1 VSTDTTQPIEITSA
15 TTIPDSLGGMDYSA
29 CVGLY
34 PKPGCGTKPV
44 LSGDRGGTMQI
55 AVFGVLIAGMAFI
68 GIRIARSVISR
79 DRERDKAA
87 GIKP

>member
-1 VSTDTTQPIEITSA
+1 MSTDTTQPIDPTSA
-15 TTIPDSLGGMDYSA
+15 TTIPDLLGGMDYSA

-55 AVFGVLIAGMAFI
+55 AVFGILIAGMAFI
-68 GIRIARSVISR
+68 GFRIARSVISR
-79 DRERDKAA
+79 DRERDSAA

>member
-1 VSTDTTQPIEITSA
+1 VSTDTTQPIEITSE

>member
-1 VSTDTTQPIEITSA
+1 MSSDTTQPIAPTVDISV
-15 TTIPDSLGGMDYSA
+15 PDLLNGMDYSA

-44 LSGDRGGTMQI
+44 LSGDRGGNMQI
-55 AVFGVLIAGMAFI
+55 AVFGILIAGMAFI
-68 GIRIARSVISR
+68 GFRIARSVISR
-79 DRERDKAA
+79 DRERDNAA

>member
-1 VSTDTTQPIEITSA
+1 MSTDTTQPIEITSA

>member
-1 VSTDTTQPIEITSA
+1 MSTDTTLPIDPTSA
-15 TTIPDSLGGMDYSA
+15 TTIPDLLSGMDYSA

-44 LSGDRGGTMQI
+44 LSGDRGGNMQI

-68 GIRIARSVISR
+68 GMRIARSVR
-79 DRERDKAA
+79 ARDKALD
-87 GIKP
+87 PTE

>member
-1 VSTDTTQPIEITSA
+1 VSTDTTQPIDITSA

>member
-1 VSTDTTQPIEITSA
+1 VSSDTTQPIAPTSE
-15 TTIPDSLGGMDYSA
+15 TTIPDLLSGMDYSA

-55 AVFGVLIAGMAFI
+55 GVFAILIAGMAFI
-68 GIRIARSVISR
+68 GMRIARSVIAR
-79 DRERDKAA
+79 DRERDAAA

>member
-1 VSTDTTQPIEITSA
+1 MSSDTTQPFDPTSA
-15 TTIPDSLGGMDYSA
+15 TTLPDLLSGMDYSA

-55 AVFGVLIAGMAFI
+55 AVFGILIAGMAFI
-68 GIRIARSVISR
+68 GLRIARSVR
-79 DRERDKAA
+79 ARDKALD
-87 GIKP
+87 PTD

>member
-1 VSTDTTQPIEITSA
+1 MSTDTTQPITPTSE
-15 TTIPDSLGGMDYSA
+15 TTIPDLLNGMDYSA

-44 LSGDRGGTMQI
+44 LTGDRSGAMQI
-55 AVFGVLIAGMAFI
+55 AVFGILIAGMAFI

-79 DRERDKAA
+79 DRERDTAA
-87 GIKP
+87 GIEP

>member
-1 VSTDTTQPIEITSA
+1 MSSDTTQPFDLTSA
-15 TTIPDSLGGMDYSA
+15 TTLPDLLSGMDYSA

-55 AVFGVLIAGMAFI
+55 AVFGILIAGMAFI
-68 GIRIARSVISR
+68 GLRIARSVR
-79 DRERDKAA
+79 ARDKALD
-87 GIKP
+87 PTD

>member
-1 VSTDTTQPIEITSA
+1 MSTDTTQPIAPTVDISV
-15 TTIPDSLGGMDYSA
+15 PDLLNGMDYSA

-44 LSGDRGGTMQI
+44 LTGDRGGAMQI
-55 AVFGVLIAGMAFI
+55 AVFGILIAGMAFI

-79 DRERDKAA
+79 DRERDTAA

>member
-1 VSTDTTQPIEITSA
+1 MSSDSTQPIDTTSA
-15 TTIPDSLGGMDYSA
+15 TTIPDLLNGMDYSA

-44 LSGDRGGTMQI
+44 LSGDRGGAMQL
-55 AVFGVLIAGMAFI
+55 AVFGILIAGMAFI
-68 GIRIARSVISR
+68 GLRIARSVISR

>member
-1 VSTDTTQPIEITSA
+1 MSSDTTQPFDPTSA
-15 TTIPDSLGGMDYSA
+15 TTLPDLLSGMDYSA

-55 AVFGVLIAGMAFI
+55 AVFGILIAGMAFI
-68 GIRIARSVISR
+68 GLRIARRVR
-79 DRERDKAA
+79 ARDKALD
-87 GIKP
+87 PTD

>member
-1 VSTDTTQPIEITSA
+1 MSTDTTQPIDITSA

-44 LSGDRGGTMQI
+44 LSGDRGGAMQI

-79 DRERDKAA
+79 DRERDEAA

>member
-1 VSTDTTQPIEITSA
+1 MSTDTTQPIDITSA

>member
-1 VSTDTTQPIEITSA
+1 MSSDTTLPIDTTSA
-15 TTIPDSLGGMDYSA
+15 TTIPDLLSGMDYSA

-34 PKPGCGTKPV
+34 PKPGCGTEPV
-44 LSGDRGGTMQI
+44 LSGDRGGNMQI

-68 GIRIARSVISR
+68 GFRIARSVISR
-79 DRERDKAA
+79 DSERDKAA

>member
-1 VSTDTTQPIEITSA
+1 MSTDTTLPIDTTSA
-15 TTIPDSLGGMDYSA
+15 TTIPDLLSGMDYSA

-44 LSGDRGGTMQI
+44 LSGDRGGNMQI

-68 GIRIARSVISR
+68 GFRIARSVISR

-87 GIKP
+87 DIKP

>member
-1 VSTDTTQPIEITSA
+1 MSSDTTQPIDPTSA
-15 TTIPDSLGGMDYSA
+15 TTIPDLLSGMDYSA

-44 LSGDRGGTMQI
+44 LSGDRGGAMQI

-68 GIRIARSVISR
+68 GFRIARSVISR

>member
-1 VSTDTTQPIEITSA
+1 MSTDTTLPIDTTSA
-15 TTIPDSLGGMDYSA
+15 TTIPDLLSGMDYSA

-55 AVFGVLIAGMAFI
+55 AVFGILIAGMAFI
-68 GIRIARSVISR
+68 GFRIARSVMSR
-79 DRERDKAA
+79 DRDRDTTA

>member
-1 VSTDTTQPIEITSA
+1 MSTDTIQPIDITSA